1 MLDLFE
7 LNKLLNLY
15 NLRIAEQNDKYYM
28 IDYNSNSI
36 HPLVLENGC
45 YNYSFNLNGLP
56 YTIRFNESTFIVN
69 RVNEKIKINNNG
81 FTYVD
86 KNENENRAYVSVAES
101 FLTFYFRNE
110 SYQASINT
118 RNIDDQFIYLKAE
131 EIFRKIDEKNGQLRV
146 QFMEVQISLIGQPFF
161 RLFHTKFDHEN
172 KVLKFHTKNE
182 SIMIYSSAKPK
193 DDKARHFDPDNIV
206 ANWLNEN
213 SIKIIAAVAVC
224 VSALFIVII
233 IVKCGKKACCKKDK
247 KRINVENN
255 V

>member
-56 YTIRFNESTFIVN
+56 YTIHFNESTFIVN

-86 KNENENRAYVSVAES
+86 KNENDNRAYVNVAEN
-101 FLTFYFRNE
+101 FLTFYSKSE

-131 EIFRKIDEKNGQLRV
+131 EIF
-146 QFMEVQISLIGQPFF
+146 
-161 RLFHTKFDHEN
+161 
-172 KVLKFHTKNE
+172 
-182 SIMIYSSAKPK
+182 
-193 DDKARHFDPDNIV
+193 
-206 ANWLNEN
+206 
-213 SIKIIAAVAVC
+213 
-224 VSALFIVII
+224 
-233 IVKCGKKACCKKDK
+233 KDK
-247 KRINVENN
+247 DIQKRQLTIQMASRTALANLYNQIFTKDGFPASMSNQVEEVYNLDGAIELELGKYPTPQVLLNKINNLMPDIIPYLLDINPNLGRIIKKEKDLKKR
-255 V
+255 